1 MQDEICEICEMDKI
15 CIVKPRTTMNCKTKK
30 GFLVGGADLVNNA
43 NTEIHLLIVNDHIWF

>member
-1 MQDEICEICEMDKI
+1 MQDKICEICEMDKI